1 MHRQVTRMI
10 RHMAAS
16 QQEMANILEANRHV
30 AVRMAQLVHD
40 IPPDN
45 PSFQDIES
53 LTEHSLHVSKSI
65 AVYLSGLADLE
76 EALAE
81 HMALI
86 VKIVEIPDDEE

>member
-1 MHRQVTRMI
+1 MHRQVTSMI
-10 RHMAAS
+10 RHMAES

-53 LTEHSLHVSKSI
+53 LTEHSLNVSKSVAI
-65 AVYLSGLADLE
+65 YLSGLADLE

-81 HMALI
+81 HLALI
-86 VKIVEIPDDEE
+86 VKIVDIPDDEE

>member
-30 AVRMAQLVHD
+30 AVFMAHLFHD

-53 LTEHSLHVSKSI
+53 LTEHSLNVSKSI

-76 EALAE
+76 EALAG
-81 HMALI
+81 HMALM

>member
-1 MHRQVTRMI
+1 MHRQVTSMI
-10 RHMAAS
+10 RNMAAS
-16 QQEMANILEANRHV
+16 QQQMANILEAKRHV

-53 LTEHSLHVSKSI
+53 LTEHSLNVSKSI
-65 AVYLSGLADLE
+65 AMYLSGLADLE

-81 HMALI
+81 QMAVI